1 MIRFASAALTRMA
14 LAWGSVA
21 ALACAALAMPAPA
34 AAADNLPV
42 VRFQDYPGSGN
53 LQIRVART
61 KGWCQ
66 AAGIVCELKPIPA
79 APLGLQALIGG
90 SIDVAQTPIEVV
102 AAAVARGGK
111 LKTVVGSA
119 VTNIF
124 QIDAGNT
131 LKLPHEKEGYPAVMQ
146 DFKGQKVGVVS
157 RGSATEAFFRFLMQQ
172 AGQDPD
178 SVTYVAVG
186 APMTAFAAV
195 RAGQVPVAVSW
206 EPLGTMCDLTQMCRV
221 VFRGATAKQPAL
233 LTQMY
238 GAGTGLVM
246 TDEEI
251 AAHPEIAHAVVKI
264 SQQAAAFINDRA
276 NEAEVLKISAA
287 YSAFDIPH
295 GDEIAKR
302 TLDLGLE
309 TNTFEPIVKRSAVA
323 ATLQY
328 LKDTGQ
334 LTKLPAVDDIV
345 WKDAPDK

>member
-1 MIRFASAALTRMA
+1 MNPFPSSALTRMA
-14 LAWGSVA
+14 RTLGAAA
-21 ALACAALAMPAPA
+21 ALACAVLAVPAPA
-34 AAADNLPV
+34 AAADLPV
-42 VRFQDYPGSGN
+42 VRFQDYPGLGN
-53 LQIRVART
+53 LMIRVART

-102 AAAVARGGK
+102 AAAVSRGGK

-124 QIDAGNT
+124 QIDAAST
-131 LKLPHEKEGYPAVMQ
+131 LKLPHAKDGYPAVMQ

-157 RGSATEAFFRFLMQQ
+157 RGSASEAFFRFLMEQ
-172 AGQDPD
+172 AGQNPD
-178 SVTYVAVG
+178 EVTYVAVG
-186 APMTAFAAV
+186 TPMTAFAAL
-195 RAGQVPVAVSW
+195 RAGQVPVIVSW
-206 EPLGTMCDLTQMCRV
+206 EPSGTMCDLTKVCHV

-251 AAHPEIAHAVVKI
+251 AAHPEIAQAVVKI
-264 SQQAAAFINDRA
+264 STQAAAFINDKA

-302 TLDLGLE
+302 ALDLGLE
-309 TNTFEPIVKRSAVA
+309 TNTFEPMVKRSAVQ
-323 ATLQY
+323 ATLEY

-345 WKDAPDK
+345 WKDAPEK